1 MRTFIFTF
9 KVALLRNHV
18 VWIEFHEEFSRH
30 SRNLTKNLLKTKLKG
45 LKKRRRGSCT
55 SKNFCACHQKVSPT
69 FLPMWWGSWPGE
81 VIRSSFFLSFFHG
94 YLNSNKK
101 EQRTRKGE
109 VLLFNLDV
117 TLQHLYSSKVIFRFS
132 HALFTVFSLYWK
144 RKRVERKCLSFPLE
158 LKSYDPGYG

>member
-1 MRTFIFTF
+1 M
-9 KVALLRNHV
+9 N
-18 VWIEFHEEFSRH
+18 WISGEEFSRH

-101 EQRTRKGE
+101 GQRTRKWKKEAQCWKITQKVTFVKAFIYGRKQVVKYCLIIFE
-109 VLLFNLDV
+109 AKLLIWILNMLMDELNLW
-117 TLQHLYSSKVIFRFS
+117 YNVIKWYFWEEF
-132 HALFTVFSLYWK
+132 F
-144 RKRVERKCLSFPLE
+144 
-158 LKSYDPGYG
+158 